1 MIVGYIHV
9 CQKGDWVRSLR
20 MLTDAIRSSELYEN
34 THIIRIGI
42 VNDEGKIVDN
52 DILNDDKFKIYYF
65 GKSSNYERP
74 TLLHMRT
81 KTIDD
86 PEDTMYYYLHTKGIK
101 HFGTINEQCIVD
113 WINLMLYWNIEKW
126 RIAVSILNTHDTY
139 GCNDVGHHY
148 SGNFWWTKK
157 SHIMSLPIYIGDN
170 YTDPETW
177 IQIVRDNKFCIY
189 NSGYQGNGHY
199 YTPFPR
205 ELYCKK

>member
-9 CQKGDWVRSLR
+9 CQKGEWVRSLR
-20 MLTDAIRSSELYEN
+20 MLMDAIRGTGLYEN

-52 DILNDDKFKIYYF
+52 DILNDDKFEIHYF
-65 GKSSNYERP
+65 GKSSKYERP

-81 KTIDD
+81 KTRDD
-86 PEDTMYYYLHTKGIK
+86 PEYTMYYYLHTKGIK
-101 HFGTINEQCIVD
+101 HFGTKNEQCIVD

-126 RIAVSILNTHDTY
+126 RIAVAILNTHDTY

-148 SGNFWWTKK
+148 SGNFWWAKK
-157 SHIMSLPIYIGDN
+157 SHIMSLPNYIGDN

-177 IQIVRDNKFCIY
+177 IQIVSDNKFCIY

-199 YTPFPR
+199 YTLFPR
-205 ELYCKK
+205 ERYCKK